1 VPWLLALPGVAF
13 LLAFHLVASSAGGWY
28 AFTSWDGLSASA
40 RFVGLQNFR
49 ELFAD
54 DPIARHAL
62 LHTLQLAGCF
72 VVLANVIGLGLAL
85 ALNRAVKSRHFL
97 RALFFAP
104 VVASP
109 LAVAYI
115 WTYIFDYKGP
125 LNQLLEAV
133 GAGSWQRPWLG
144 DPTWAIWTVLVVLVW
159 QFAGL
164 TMVIY
169 LAGLQGVPI
178 ELEEAASV
186 DGATTWFR
194 FRRITFPLLAPAMT
208 VNVTLTTIFGLRV
221 FDQVLALTNGGPV
234 NATETLATQMFKQT
248 WVNSRFG
255 YGASIALVLSA
266 MIAVFAV
273 AQAVVLRRREARI

>member
-1 VPWLLALPGVAF
+1 M
-13 LLAFHLVASSAGGWY
+13 
-28 AFTSWDGLSASA
+28 
-40 RFVGLQNFR
+40 
-49 ELFAD
+49 
-54 DPIARHAL
+54 
-62 LHTLQLAGCF
+62 
-72 VVLANVIGLGLAL
+72 LANLIGLGLAL
-85 ALNRAVKSRHFL
+85 ALNRTVKTRNLL

-115 WTYIFDYKGP
+115 WTYLFDYKGP

-133 GAGSWQRPWLG
+133 GEKSWQRPWLG

-169 LAGLQGVPI
+169 LAGLQGVPT
-178 ELEEAASV
+178 ELEEAAAV
-186 DGATTWFR
+186 DGATTWLR
-194 FRRITFPLLAPAMT
+194 FRRITFPLLAPAIT

-221 FDQVLALTNGGPV
+221 FDQVLALTGGGPV

-255 YGASIALVLSA
+255 YGASIALVLSLLIA
-266 MIAVFAV
+266 MFAV
-273 AQAVVLRRREARI
+273 AQAVVLRRREARV